1 MGNNF
6 KLYILVHQKT
16 INILIFILLYLL
28 FLDANLPE
36 ILASCSP
43 TPVEP
48 GVSACLEAQQLA
60 MEDLQKKQAA
70 KLWIT
75 KKLQTVTSNGTEG
88 DFGSGTVI
96 KDDQAYT
103 VQILQLQ
110 DDKGTSRLSID
121 CVRGAL
127 EKK

>member
-6 KLYILVHQKT
+6 KLYTLVHQKT

-36 ILASCSP
+36 IAASCSP

-60 MEDLQKKQAA
+60 IEDLQKNQAA
-70 KLWIT
+70 K
-75 KKLQTVTSNGTEG
+75 S
-88 DFGSGTVI
+88 
-96 KDDQAYT
+96 
-103 VQILQLQ
+103 
-110 DDKGTSRLSID
+110 
-121 CVRGAL
+121 
-127 EKK
+127 